1 MKTIQ
6 FILFLAFIS
15 GASILMIN
23 SGKVSPQVEQQ
34 HNSYWTI
41 IAKAQS
47 DPVSTFESPEPEHFS
62 IPSDIPTTRSTG
74 YFPVT
79 GRGGH
84 ANRNLSAGSRNHSA
98 GSRTLSAGSRTLS
111 AGNENSTRG
120 NSLNP
125 LHSRIIQST
134 LQPMDLLI
142 SPEEAANYAATLE
155 TKTQ

>member
-23 SGKVSPQVEQQ
+23 SGRVSPQVEQQ

-41 IAKAQS
+41 IANAQS
-47 DPVSTFESPEPEHFS
+47 DPVTTFESPEPDHFS
-62 IPSDIPTTRSTG
+62 PPSDIPTTRSTG

-84 ANRNLSAGSRNHSA
+84 ASRNLSAGSRN
-98 GSRTLSAGSRTLS
+98 LS
-111 AGNENSTRG
+111 AGNRNLSTGNEHSARR
-120 NSLNP
+120 NSLNS

-134 LQPMDLLI
+134 LQPLDLLI
-142 SPEEAANYAATLE
+142 SPEESANYAATLD

>member
-23 SGKVSPQVEQQ
+23 SGRVSPQVEQQ

-47 DPVSTFESPEPEHFS
+47 DPVSTYESPEPDH
-62 IPSDIPTTRSTG
+62 PSLPPDILTTRSTD
-74 YFPVT
+74 YYRSA
-79 GRGGH
+79 GRGVH
-84 ANRNLSAGSRNHSA
+84 TNRNHSA
-98 GSRTLSAGSRTLS
+98 GGRALSTTNKTAVQSS
-111 AGNENSTRG
+111 P
-120 NSLNP
+120 LNP

-142 SPEEAANYAATLE
+142 SPDEASNYAATLDA
-155 TKTQ
+155 KTQ

>member
-6 FILFLAFIS
+6 FILFMVFIS

-23 SGKVSPQVEQQ
+23 SGRVSPQVEQQ

-41 IAKAQS
+41 IANAQS
-47 DPVSTFESPEPEHFS
+47 TPVSTFGSTEPDHFTL
-62 IPSDIPTTRSTG
+62 PVDNETTRSSG
-74 YFPVT
+74 YYPGN

-84 ANRNLSAGSRNHSA
+84 VNRNHSA
-98 GSRTLSAGSRTLS
+98 G
-111 AGNENSTRG
+111 NKVFVQENSI
-120 NSLNP
+120 NP
-125 LHSRIIQST
+125 IHIRIIQST

-142 SPEEAANYAATLE
+142 SPEEAANYTASLE